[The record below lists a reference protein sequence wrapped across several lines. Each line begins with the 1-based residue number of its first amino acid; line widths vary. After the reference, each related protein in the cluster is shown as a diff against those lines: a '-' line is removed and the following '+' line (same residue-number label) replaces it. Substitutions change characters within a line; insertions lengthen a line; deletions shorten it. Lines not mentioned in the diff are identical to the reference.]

1 MLDNICS
8 ASTTN
13 SHKSLKTKNDNINS
27 NKYAIVAGNGPS
39 LKEIDYARL
48 PPPPP
53 VVVIQTI
60 TMCFAA
66 ISFILKINIT

>member
-1 MLDNICS
+1 MLDNICA

-13 SHKSLKTKNDNINS
+13 SHKSLKTKNENIDS

-39 LKEIDYARL
+39 LKEIDYTRL
-48 PPPPP
+48 PPPP
-53 VVVIQTI
+53 VVVIQTV

>member
-13 SHKSLKTKNDNINS
+13 SHKSLKTKNENINS

-39 LKEIDYARL
+39 LKEIDYTRL
-48 PPPPP
+48 PPPP
-53 VVVIQTI
+53 VAVIQTI